1 MEEAWEDF
9 QEVFPAAFN
18 LFTPSK
24 KQQTAMILI
33 LLDIDGTLVDSLQL
47 EEKYYPQAV
56 CECLGLQ
63 RIKTN

>member
-1 MEEAWEDF
+1 
-9 QEVFPAAFN
+9 
-18 LFTPSK
+18 
-24 KQQTAMILI
+24 MILI